1 MQEIFLLSM
10 FIGGLSE
17 FIRIN
22 GGLDFLA
29 KQIQK
34 ITSIIAKWHRQVADQ
49 LGIAALVLT
58 SNLCIANNTVSI
70 IVAGPVAKK
79 LAEDGKISAKRSASL
94 LDIFACVMQGSL
106 PYGAQALL
114 LGATFK
120 ISPWDV
126 SSSSY
131 YCFILA
137 FTAITVI
144 CLRRNKA

>member
-1 MQEIFLLSM
+1 M

-17 FIRIN
+17 FIRTN
-22 GGLDFLA
+22 GGLDYLA
-29 KQIQK
+29 EK
-34 ITSIIAKWHRQVADQ
+34 IHKGTAMIAKWNRKVADQ
-49 LGIAALVLT
+49 FGIAALVLT

-79 LAEDGKISAKRSASL
+79 LAQDGNISAKRSASL

-120 ISPWDV
+120 ITPWEV
-126 SSSSY
+126 ATSSY

-137 FTAITVI
+137 IVALLMIAFYKTKEA
-144 CLRRNKA
+144 